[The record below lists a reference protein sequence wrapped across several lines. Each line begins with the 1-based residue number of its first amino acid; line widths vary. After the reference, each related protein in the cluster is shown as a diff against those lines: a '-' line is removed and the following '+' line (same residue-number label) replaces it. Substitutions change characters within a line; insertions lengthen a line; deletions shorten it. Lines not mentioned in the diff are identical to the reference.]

1 MTDSTCLINDYR
13 STDETLI
20 EGRTEPKSRETRERI

>member
-1 MTDSTCLINDYR
+1 MTDSTCLIDDYR

-20 EGRTEPKSRETRERI
+20 EGKDGAKKSRTRKN